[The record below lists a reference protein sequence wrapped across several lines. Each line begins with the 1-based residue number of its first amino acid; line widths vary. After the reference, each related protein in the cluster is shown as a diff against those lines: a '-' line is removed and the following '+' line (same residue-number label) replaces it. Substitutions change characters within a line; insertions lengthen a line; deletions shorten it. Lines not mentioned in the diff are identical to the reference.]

1 MNDQKGNDSKSDIH
15 LFDSEKTNKKK
26 KSLVDSLF
34 VSNGIIIAMGIIVIF
49 TIFIMSSYIFTLH
62 KREVEIAIKQ
72 SWIDASAT
80 IIMTAQEQYERLTA
94 LRDTIPRI
102 EATKRSLLLEETN
115 IQQNLNRMQNQLIE
129 TQAQRDQ
136 HNAALGALRSEIAT
150 AENRTIT
157 LRNDLPRL
165 EQAVQNLEVRRS
177 SLQDDVDRR
186 GSELSELDGRI
197 TAARTQLSEITT
209 RLQSITSVESDFT
222 QVQTLLSDVASQLN
236 SLQSQFRTTN
246 SNLESQVTNLTEQNS
261 RISEEANNISTAG
274 QALNGAS
281 LSIVSSSQQL
291 NNELTNLH
299 TTNDDLKSATEVMAG
314 LSRQL
319 RRSEASIASLT
330 ETVNSAKKNLERL
343 EQETKSSQNAID
355 TKSKKLLSNII
366 ETTESLS
373 VILTNLPKIQE
384 QLNKLQS
391 QVNQSESP

>member
-72 SWIDASAT
+72 SWIDSSEA
-80 IIMTAQEQYERLTA
+80 IIMTAQEQYERLTS

-129 TQAQRDQ
+129 TQALRDQ

-150 AENRTIT
+150 AENRKIT

-209 RLQSITSVESDFT
+209 RLQSITSAESDFT

-236 SLQSQFRTTN
+236 IN
-246 SNLESQVTNLTEQNS
+246 
-261 RISEEANNISTAG
+261 AADNNCMI
-274 QALNGAS
+274 
-281 LSIVSSSQQL
+281 
-291 NNELTNLH
+291 
-299 TTNDDLKSATEVMAG
+299 
-314 LSRQL
+314 
-319 RRSEASIASLT
+319 
-330 ETVNSAKKNLERL
+330 
-343 EQETKSSQNAID
+343 
-355 TKSKKLLSNII
+355 
-366 ETTESLS
+366 
-373 VILTNLPKIQE
+373 
-384 QLNKLQS
+384 
-391 QVNQSESP
+391 